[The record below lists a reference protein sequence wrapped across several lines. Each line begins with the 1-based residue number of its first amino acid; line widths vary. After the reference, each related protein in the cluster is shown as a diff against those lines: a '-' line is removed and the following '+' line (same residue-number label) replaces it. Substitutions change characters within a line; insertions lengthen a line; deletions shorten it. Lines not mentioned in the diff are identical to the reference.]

1 MRMTR
6 PYSVTAANLTSNVAI
21 TGTEYAVSG
30 TYALGATVINTTG
43 TSPTYREYESLIA
56 DNTGNAL
63 TDATKWLDLGAI
75 NRFRMFDTVNGTTT
89 TNATSIN
96 VTVAVTGRADS
107 IGLLGLDAETVQVI
121 MTAGVYGTVYDQTY
135 SLLSDSGITSW
146 YEYFSEDVVYSA
158 DLVLTD
164 LPLYTDPSIQV
175 IISKASG
182 TVTCGTMI
190 LGQSRDL
197 GAAIY
202 GAQGGIQDYSRKEVD
217 DFGNYTLVER
227 SYAKRN
233 RFKLVSDN
241 TQVDAIF
248 QLLASYRATPALWIG
263 TDDYAMTWVFG
274 WARDWFV
281 EFSMMEQS
289 HISLEIEG
297 LT

>member
-1 MRMTR
+1 
-6 PYSVTAANLTSNVAI
+6 
-21 TGTEYAVSG
+21 
-30 TYALGATVINTTG
+30 
-43 TSPTYREYESLIA
+43 
-56 DNTGNAL
+56 
-63 TDATKWLDLGAI
+63 
-75 NRFRMFDTVNGTTT
+75 MFDTVNGTTT

>member
-1 MRMTR
+1 MTR

-43 TSPTYREYESLIA
+43 TSPTYHEYESLIA

-146 YEYFSEDVVYSA
+146 YEYFSEDVV
-158 DLVLTD
+158 
-164 LPLYTDPSIQV
+164 
-175 IISKASG
+175 
-182 TVTCGTMI
+182 
-190 LGQSRDL
+190 
-197 GAAIY
+197 
-202 GAQGGIQDYSRKEVD
+202 
-217 DFGNYTLVER
+217 
-227 SYAKRN
+227 
-233 RFKLVSDN
+233 
-241 TQVDAIF
+241 
-248 QLLASYRATPALWIG
+248 
-263 TDDYAMTWVFG
+263 
-274 WARDWFV
+274 
-281 EFSMMEQS
+281 
-289 HISLEIEG
+289 
-297 LT
+297 